1 MRSKLCMAMILAF
14 ACAMCLG
21 LASAQEKTY
30 VGSSQCKIC
39 HSKKETGEAYTKWKA
54 EPHSKAVETLKNSE
68 SQEIAKK
75 KGLAK
80 PANEAPECLKC
91 HATSAAAG
99 AEKLAVDDGVQC
111 ESCHGPASVHVAD
124 GKKVMVAKDTS
135 IDITKN
141 MPKPDH
147 AICVKCHN
155 EESPTWKADRY
166 TTKDGKK
173 VGFDFDEA
181 WKKIAHN
188 NPTKKK

>member
-1 MRSKLCMAMILAF
+1 MRSKLCIVMILAF
-14 ACAMCLG
+14 VCAMWLG
-21 LASAQEKTY
+21 SASAQEKTY
-30 VGSSQCKIC
+30 VGSGQCKMC

-54 EPHSKAVETLKNSE
+54 EPHSKAVETLKTPAA
-68 SQEIAKK
+68 QEIAKK

-91 HATSAAAG
+91 HATSATAG

-111 ESCHGPASVHVAD
+111 ESCHNPASLHVAD
-124 GKKVMVAKDTS
+124 GKKIMMAKDTS
-135 IDITKN
+135 VDVTKN

-147 AICVKCHN
+147 AICAKCHN
-155 EESPTWKADRY
+155 DQSPTWKADRY

-181 WKKIAHN
+181 WKKIDHS